1 MNIINHRIIFYT
13 ISGLLVLASIIFL
26 FVFGLALGR
35 DFIGGALW
43 EIRYHDNPPAVEELT
58 SILRAKGEERVLIQ
72 PTESSGFIIRLPDIS
87 EERHQNL
94 FAALREAQKKNI
106 SGNQKS
112 AAPIVEELR
121 FDSIGPVV
129 GAELRRKALIA
140 LALAVGGIIFY
151 IAWAFRKVSKPI
163 SSWLYGIIAIVA
175 LLHDILIPVGVF
187 AYLKAEIDM
196 LFVSALLTILGFSV
210 HDTIVVF
217 DRVRENLRKGGPVSP
232 KQEQGG
238 DDSFATLVNR
248 SVNETLVRSLN
259 TSLTVVMVLG
269 VVLFLGGEST
279 FYFVL
284 ALLIGIVAGTY
295 SSIFI
300 ASPLLVTIERFRRKS

>member
-1 MNIINHRIIFYT
+1 MNIIGHRIIFYS
-13 ISGLLVLASIIFL
+13 ISGFLTLASIISL

-35 DFIGGALW
+35 DFTGGALW
-43 EIRYHDNPPAVEELT
+43 EIRYRENPPASQELT
-58 SILRAKGEERVLIQ
+58 EILRAHGEEHALIQ
-72 PTESSGFIIRLPDIS
+72 STGENGFIIRLPDIS
-87 EERHQNL
+87 EKRHQEL
-94 FAALREAQKKNI
+94 FAILQGEKKD
-106 SGNQKS
+106 
-112 AAPIVEELR
+112 PPLVEELR
-121 FDSIGPVV
+121 FDSIGPVI
-129 GAELRRKALIA
+129 GEELKRNAIV
-140 LALAVGGIIFY
+140 ALAVAIAGIIFY

-175 LLHDILIPVGVF
+175 LLHDVIIPVGIF
-187 AYLKAEIDM
+187 AYLQVEIDM

-217 DRVRENLRKGGPVSP
+217 DRVRENLRKGG
-232 KQEQGG
+232 E
-238 DDSFATLVNR
+238 DSFAALVNR

-259 TSLTVVMVLG
+259 TSLTVVMVLA

-284 ALLIGIVAGTY
+284 ALLIGVVVGTY

-300 ASPLLVTIERFRRKS
+300 ASPLLVTIERLRRKQRQ